1 MARPQR
7 NKRRGDGGAGG
18 GGDTNRVDGPGLDNG
33 NRSNYIVHKRT
44 RQQNNHMN
52 KEWY

>member
-7 NKRRGDGGAGG
+7 KKRWGEGGG

-33 NRSNYIVHKRT
+33 NRNNYIVHKRT
-44 RQQNNHMN
+44 RQQNNQMN